1 MGVKVMSGYSRTSRV
16 RLPEDVVDL
25 DTSTPI
31 GAAAAGAITRILNRS
46 TNMEDIGNV
55 MTVAGSIRTTDHT
68 ASAKVTVGVK
78 EYTTLVDVNGMTTK
92 TADVNK
98 VAVLLENGW
107 KVDKIEE
114 VEVKG

>member
-1 MGVKVMSGYSRTSRV
+1 MSVKVMSGYSRTSRV
-16 RLPEDVVDL
+16 RLPEDVVDM
-25 DTSTPI
+25 DTSSPI
-31 GAAAAGAITRILNRS
+31 GAAAAGAVIRTLNRC

-68 ASAKVTVGVK
+68 ANAKVAVSVK
-78 EYTTLVDVNGMTTK
+78 EYTTLVDVNGVSTK